1 MQVLI
6 DMNSLETFVK
16 EKAKSL
22 GFEECRIT
30 NTTEKWEAGDRL
42 TEFVSNRYHGTMK
55 WMETTLERRQHPT
68 KMWPGTN
75 SAIVVGMNYN
85 PVSDPIKDL
94 EAKTKGNISVYAKG
108 DDYHEVIKKKL
119 KILATEFA
127 NKSKKDV
134 KVFVDTAP
142 LMEKPLAEQAGVGWQ
157 GKHTNLVSRSY
168 GSWLF
173 LGVIL
178 TSAELLSDDRETDK
192 CGSCQACIDICPTE
206 AIIAPYKIDA
216 RRCISYLTI
225 EHKGLIPFEFRKLMG
240 NRIYGCDDCLA
251 VCPWNKFAKDSNEIK
266 LKARQEN
273 ELPALVELLN
283 LTDDKFRK
291 RFRKSPIKR
300 IGLNQF
306 LRNVLIAIG
315 NSQKSD
321 VAVKY
326 VVPRLD
332 EEDYVIRG
340 TAVWAL
346 FKLDPN
352 LFRQERKNRI
362 KNEKVKDV
370 QIEWLRPDQ

>member
-1 MQVLI
+1 MI
-6 DMNSLETFVK
+6 SLETFIK

-30 NTTEKWEAGDRL
+30 NTNKEWKAGDRL
-42 TEFVSNRYHGTMK
+42 ADFVSNRFHGEMT

-108 DDYHEVIKKKL
+108 DDYHDVIKKKL

-127 NKSKKDV
+127 NKSKNEV

-142 LMEKPLAEQAGVGWQ
+142 LMEKPLAERAGVGWQ
-157 GKHTNLVSRSY
+157 GKHTNLVSRKY

-173 LGVIL
+173 LGIIL
-178 TSAELLSDDRETDK
+178 TGAELKPDESERDN
-192 CGSCQACIDICPTE
+192 CGSCKACIDICPTE

-225 EHKGLIPFEFRKLMG
+225 EHKGIIPFEFRKLIG

-251 VCPWNKFAKDSNEIK
+251 VCPWNKFAKDSHETK
-266 LKARQEN
+266 LKARKEN
-273 ELPALVELLN
+273 ELPDLVGLLS
-283 LTDDKFRK
+283 LTDEQFRK

-300 IGLNQF
+300 IGRNQF

-315 NSQKSD
+315 NSQRSE
-321 VAVKY
+321 VADKY

-332 EEDYVIRG
+332 EEDSVIRG
-340 TAVWAL
+340 TAIWAL
-346 FKLDPN
+346 SQLDPI
-352 LFRQERKNRI
+352 LFQQERKNRFE
-362 KNEKVKDV
+362 NEKVNEV
-370 QIEWLRPDQ
+370 QLEWLQPSKRK